1 MFRWRRKYMHFTD
14 INGIKYR
21 INIYES
27 FLHHRLPNGSN
38 GQSCYYNPPR
48 LSQGNT
54 PYNCAYIETSSNRI
68 VFQHRIDLI
77 KENFLFLFRVCHI
90 CRISWDKA
98 LSFEWTAWFHHVL
111 IRVYANH
118 YSSLYIIPSFLL
130 CCIHFSL
137 SLLFTVMT

>member
-1 MFRWRRKYMHFTD
+1 MHFTD

-38 GQSCYYNPPR
+38 GQLCYYNPPR
-48 LSQGNT
+48 LFQGNT

-77 KENFLFLFRVCHI
+77 KENFFFYLEFVIFAGFH
-90 CRISWDKA
+90 RIKHFH
-98 LSFEWTAWFHHVL
+98 LSERHDFTMCSY
-111 IRVYANH
+111 VYMQITIAH
-118 YSSLYIIPSFLL
+118 FISFLVS
-130 CCIHFSL
+130 FSVVYTFRYRYF
-137 SLLFTVMT
+137 SP